1 MAKAQKK
8 TVTISDPSRTSAVSS
23 PKAKKDGAAKGTKA
37 EQVIKLLQRK
47 NGASIGDLQKA
58 TGWQAHSV
66 HGFLSGT
73 VKKRMGLP
81 LKSEVTGKGERRYLI
96 AGA

>member
-1 MAKAQKK
+1 MAKVQKK
-8 TVTISDPSRTSAVSS
+8 TQIVNDQEPATAAV
-23 PKAKKDGAAKGTKA
+23 PAKTAAKGTKA
-37 EQVIKLLQRK
+37 QQVIKLMQRK
-47 NGASIGDLQKA
+47 NGASISDLQKA

-81 LKSEVTGKGERRYLI
+81 LKSEVTDKGERRYLI